1 MTTSI
6 ETIISNTF
14 SGSNKLFAI
23 DVSYSTRDKQF
34 YHETVYQFVSK
45 LFNKE
50 KDKIILWSSTMITD
64 FTTYDRYVKDVY
76 KKLYGDNCTDP
87 CTAASFIKEHDFHGH
102 LCFITDGQI
111 LPTDVDRC
119 KNLMNDYKFE
129 FVDVLLISTGG
140 VVNESCS
147 LSFIKDSLHRISLL
161 DRERLAKSS
170 SIIDLTKINKII
182 SSISSID
189 NIQEFMKLI
198 KDDFENGLISKM
210 MGETENTHL
219 KKALVNLKNKFTKEN
234 SKGPEELIKEIN
246 EKPNIETL
254 EVLFDLYYNGPEW
267 VKPLDRCI
275 SYCNGLSNTYDRF
288 KSHVDNKPI
297 VSTVESSTVIISEDV
312 NKFECYISLSESST
326 PVILIA
332 ELDYDLF
339 DILSSN
345 QINMLIQNPLNGL
358 SIPEV
363 VTYLT
368 SMLDS
373 VMSLESYNSMVAA
386 GVEMNSP
393 LTRRPIRGFIALGSH
408 DSHVK
413 YTNNILRKCL
423 TKQKNIGNIDFWY
436 SMLYLLIDDDK
447 VPHLSDYK
455 EYVKSHMIYRLNNSN
470 SYMCLSG
477 LPMYPTYRVLL
488 KTALYSV
495 INASWFVK
503 DCKNEPIRSNIEHFD
518 KFVKLI
524 NLIGM
529 TVDEKTVY
537 YMNMMKTL
545 LYFMNLKKKGE
556 DISNMI
562 NSLIYRSVKVD
573 DVYILMDGEK
583 DTEIDMSILPSFVRK
598 LDLNDIVKVYS
609 KADKNKAFCDIFIDI
624 NHNVEKVVIKN
635 CWEYDTYKRNIL
647 TIDKMT
653 CRPLVTINGDNW
665 RYIAIKMYGS
675 KYISL
680 NRRFGDYVNE
690 HKKFPSRG
698 EFMKYIHLYYTKKN
712 ILCLPRFVV
721 EFVDEIFEEYS
732 ELMNTIDVEE
742 FIVRYKC
749 VR

>member
-1 MTTSI
+1 MSSSI
-6 ETIISNTF
+6 QSIIQNTF
-14 SGSNKLFAI
+14 IGSQKLFAI
-23 DVSYSTRDKQF
+23 DVSWSVSNQKF
-34 YHETVYQFVSK
+34 YHETVYNFVSK
-45 LFNKE
+45 LIK
-50 KDKIILWSSTMITD
+50 KDDKIILWSSTKISD
-64 FTTYDRYVKDVY
+64 FTTYDIYVKNVY
-76 KKLYGDNCTDP
+76 KKLYGDNGTDP
-87 CTAASFIKEHDFHGH
+87 CTVAKYLKEQNFHEH
-102 LCFITDGQI
+102 LFFITDGDISQS
-111 LPTDVDRC
+111 VVERC
-119 KNLMNDYKFE
+119 KDMMTDYKFE
-129 FVDVLLISTGG
+129 FVDVLLIATGG

-147 LSFIKDSLHRISLL
+147 LPFTKNSLHRISSL
-161 DRERLAKSS
+161 DLMQIARSS

-182 SSISSID
+182 LSISSID
-189 NIQEFMKLI
+189 TIQEFMKLI

-219 KKALVNLKNKFTKEN
+219 KKALVDLKNKFTKEN
-234 SKGPEELIKEIN
+234 SKGPEDLIKEIN

-297 VSTVESSTVIISEDV
+297 VSTVESSTVTTSEDG

-339 DILSSN
+339 DILSNN

-393 LTRRPIRGFIALGSH
+393 LTRRPIRGFIALDSH

-423 TKQKNIGNIDFWY
+423 TKQKAIGNIDFWY
-436 SMLYLLIDDDK
+436 SMLYILIDDDK

-455 EYVKSHMIYRLNNSN
+455 EYVKTHMVYRLNNSN
-470 SYMCLSG
+470 TYMCLSG

-488 KTALYSV
+488 KTSLYSV

-503 DCKNEPIRSNIEHFD
+503 NPRNEPIRSNIVYFE
-518 KFVKLI
+518 KFVKLLELVGI
-524 NLIGM
+524 

-537 YMNMMKTL
+537 YMNMLKTL
-545 LYFMNLKKKGE
+545 QYFMDLKKKGN

-562 NSLIYRSVKVD
+562 NALIYRSVKVD
-573 DVYILMDGEK
+573 DVYILMDGDK
-583 DTEIDMSILPSFVRK
+583 DSEIDMTILPSFVRE
-598 LDLNDIVKVYS
+598 LDLNDIVKIYS
-609 KADKNKAFCDIFIDI
+609 KADKNKAFCDIFFDI

-647 TIDKMT
+647 TIDRMT
-653 CRPLVTINGDNW
+653 CRPLVNVYGENW
-665 RYIAIKMYGS
+665 KDIAIKMYGS

-680 NRRFGDYVNE
+680 NRRFGDYVSD
-690 HKKFPSRG
+690 HKKYPSRG
-698 EFMKYIHLYYTKKN
+698 EFMKYIHLYYTN
-712 ILCLPRFVV
+712 RDILCLPKYTI
-721 EFVDEIFEEYS
+721 EFVEEIFEEYFHI
-732 ELMNTIDVEE
+732 MNTIDVNK
-742 FIVRYKC
+742 FIVRYKS
-749 VR
+749 V